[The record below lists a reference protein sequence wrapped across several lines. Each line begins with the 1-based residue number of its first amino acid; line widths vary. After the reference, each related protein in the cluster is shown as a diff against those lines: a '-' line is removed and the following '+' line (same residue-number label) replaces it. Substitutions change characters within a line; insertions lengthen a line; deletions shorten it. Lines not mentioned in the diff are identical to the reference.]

1 MKTKYY
7 LFQQVKEQNNDITFN
22 CIKTCNLAGLG
33 QMFHIEKKTQ
43 IAVLSKNISSRL
55 NGNVPHP
62 PNTHYTMFTNIQVRD
77 IYM

>member
-33 QMFHIEKKTQ
+33 QMFHIEKKKPDRSLKQ
-43 IAVLSKNISSRL
+43 K
-55 NGNVPHP
+55 
-62 PNTHYTMFTNIQVRD
+62 YQ
-77 IYM
+77 